1 MVTNTPGFPAGVE
14 VAIDAGGRGH
24 YGDWGVGVVIDVV
37 LAAWLSMMTAAGAV
51 DLNDHRPPI
60 SVQ

>member
-1 MVTNTPGFPAGVE
+1 MVTTTPGFPARVE
-14 VAIDAGGRGH
+14 VAIDAGDRGH
-24 YGDWGVGVVIDVV
+24 FVDLGVGVVIDVV
-37 LAAWLSMMTAAGAV
+37 LAAWLSMKTAAGAV